1 VVEASSKGRAV
12 EMGMTIAE
20 LNDGNE
26 MPDVGVS
33 SGPAE
38 VVIMANGM
46 TARDTSPSILE

>member
-1 VVEASSKGRAV
+1 
-12 EMGMTIAE
+12 MTGAE
-20 LNDGNE
+20 LNGGDE
-26 MPDVGVS
+26 MIDVGIN